1 MAQSKLLG
9 VRTLKEIELLS
20 LAALLHDIG
29 KFRMRRPRQQGQHQ
43 EHSHLFVVEDF
54 KDFFSPCGDILANAI
69 LHHHPDRNPGCRP
82 HELEHLLEKQ
92 VILADW
98 LSARERDAEDRPG
111 EHYIRSPLV
120 SILSRLKGAK
130 NGEFRHRLR
139 ALRFDDRETIIPDK
153 TVEVNQDAY
162 DTLWDAFLYEFAKVA
177 IGNVCTSACYQTCVA
192 LLHKYTTRIPS
203 ATSTGAGDERT
214 VPDISLY
221 DHLRTTAAIAACI
234 GREFGETDIDSHL
247 RRHKGSE
254 SQEVCLLIK
263 GDISGIQ
270 SFLYQVV
277 SEGAARELRGRSFYL
292 QLLTESIAHWV
303 LCQFELPITN
313 LLLATGGH
321 FYILAP
327 YSEAV
332 SKLHELRKTI
342 SQKLWKL
349 HKGDISFTLA
359 GIPIRAGDFAPD
371 KFSDKWDEVATSVN
385 EKKQQKWSDMGP
397 ELMYKNLFVPRSE
410 TVIDWKFDELGRD
423 LRGQDKKYLVMFE
436 VPAARVPDKPNEVT
450 WRSALKAFGL
460 DVHICSDKEQ
470 PPSLPAEAGRVIV
483 YRMGDTD
490 FLNDA
495 ALETFVWEDTPVS
508 YDFRIFRPVAEKAD
522 YDALADASEGVKWLG
537 VLRMDVDYLG
547 NIFKTELGNHATIS
561 RLASLS
567 GELCYFFEGYIAH
580 LCRQYNKKQSIL
592 ELLYAGGDDLFIVGG
607 WSALPEIA
615 RDIRDEFRK
624 FVTGDHVTLSGGIA
638 IEHRKFPLYQF
649 ATLGGI
655 AENSAKALPCK
666 DGISFLREPMK
677 WKKFNKVVREWHQKF
692 LEVVDADRNPLPKGF
707 LTRLNQIY
715 STKEL
720 EEHRWAWRSLYYF
733 HRLEQRYRTH
743 TDFIDDLRKKL
754 NHEDPSVLRDFI
766 HVITRWTALRI
777 RNS

>member
-1 MAQSKLLG
+1 M
-9 VRTLKEIELLS
+9 KELELLS

-29 KFRMRRPRQQGQHQ
+29 KFRMRRPHQHGRHQ

-54 KDFFSPCGDILANAI
+54 KDFFSPCGDVLANAI
-69 LHHHPDRNPGCRP
+69 LHHHPDRIPECHP
-82 HELEHLLEKQ
+82 YELEHLIEKQ
-92 VILADW
+92 VILADR

-111 EHYIRSPLV
+111 EHYTRSPLV
-120 SILSRLKGAK
+120 SILSRLKGAE

-139 ALRFDDRETIIPDK
+139 ALRFDDRETIIPSK
-153 TVEVNQDAY
+153 TVEVNQDEY
-162 DTLWDAFLYEFAKVA
+162 GTLWDAFLCEFAKA
-177 IGNVCTSACYQTCVA
+177 TKGNVYTSAFYQTCVA
-192 LLHKYTTRIPS
+192 LLHKYTARIPA
-203 ATSTGAGDERT
+203 ATSTGAKDERT

-234 GREFGETDIDSHL
+234 GREFSETDVDSHL
-247 RRHKGSE
+247 RHHKGSA

-277 SEGAARELRGRSFYL
+277 SDGAARELRGRSFYL

-303 LCQFELPITN
+303 LRRFELPITN

-327 YSEAV
+327 YREAV
-332 SKLHELRKTI
+332 SQLHELCKTV
-342 SQKLWKL
+342 SKKLWKL

-359 GIPIRAGDFAPD
+359 GVPIRTGDFAPD

-385 EKKQQKWSDMGP
+385 EKKQQKWSDMGH

-410 TVIDWKFDELGRD
+410 AVIDWKFDELGRD

-436 VPAARVPDKPNEVT
+436 VPPASVPDKPNELT

-460 DVHICSDKEQ
+460 DVHICSDKKK
-470 PPSLPAEAGRVIV
+470 PPLPSDTERVIV
-483 YRMGDTD
+483 YRMGDTE

-495 ALETFVWEDTPVS
+495 ALEGFRWDDTSVS
-508 YDFRIFRPVAEKAD
+508 YDFRIFRPVADEAD
-522 YDALADASEGVKWLG
+522 YDALADASEGVKCLG
-537 VLRMDVDYLG
+537 VLRMDVDDLG
-547 NIFKTELGNHATIS
+547 NIFKTKLGDHATIS

-615 RDIRDEFRK
+615 RGIRNEFRE

-655 AENSAKALPCK
+655 AEKSAKSLPCK
-666 DGISFLREPMK
+666 DAISFLRKPMK
-677 WKKFNKVVREWHQKF
+677 WKDFKEVQKRHKEF

-707 LTRLNQIY
+707 LTRLSQLY
-715 STKEL
+715 APEEL
-720 EEHRWAWRSLYYF
+720 EGHRWPYRSLYYF
-733 HRLEQRYRTH
+733 YRLQQRHGTH
-743 TDFIDDLRKKL
+743 TDFIDDLRQTL
-754 NHEDPSVLRDFI
+754 NHEDPSVLREFI
-766 HVITRWTALRI
+766 HVITRWTALRV
-777 RNS
+777 RD

>member
-1 MAQSKLLG
+1 MNE
-9 VRTLKEIELLS
+9 VELLS

-43 EHSHLFVVEDF
+43 EHSYLFVVEDF
-54 KDFFSPCGDILANAI
+54 KDFFSPCDDILANAI

-92 VILADW
+92 VILADRF
-98 LSARERDAEDRPG
+98 SARERDAEDRPS
-111 EHYIRSPLV
+111 EHYTRSPLV
-120 SILSRLKGAK
+120 SILSRLEGAK
-130 NGEFRHRLR
+130 NGEFRHALR
-139 ALRFDDRETIIPDK
+139 ALRFDESETIIPSK
-153 TVEVNQDAY
+153 TVEVNQDEY
-162 DTLWDAFLYEFAKVA
+162 GTLWDAFLKEFCKATKATPGKVY
-177 IGNVCTSACYQTCVA
+177 TSAIYQTCVA
-192 LLHKYTTRIPS
+192 LLHKYTSRIPS
-203 ATSTGAGDERT
+203 ATSTGPGDERT

-221 DHLRTTAAIAACI
+221 DHLRTTAAIAACV
-234 GREFGETDIDSHL
+234 GREFSEVDVDAHL
-247 RRHKGSE
+247 RKHKGSE
-254 SQEVCLLIK
+254 SQELCYLIK

-270 SFLYQVV
+270 SFLYQVI
-277 SEGAARELRGRSFYL
+277 SEGAASELRGRSFYL

-303 LCQFELPITN
+303 LRKFELPITN

-332 SKLHELRKTI
+332 SQLHKLRKTM

-359 GIPIRAGDFAPD
+359 GIPVRVGDFAPD
-371 KFSDKWDEVATSVN
+371 KFSDKWDEVAKSVN

-410 TVIDWKFDELGRD
+410 TVVDWKFDQLGRD
-423 LRGQDKKYLVMFE
+423 LRNQDKKYLVMFE
-436 VPAARVPDKPNEVT
+436 VPAERVPDKPNEVT
-450 WRSALKAFGL
+450 WRSAIKAFGL
-460 DVHICSDKEQ
+460 DVHICSDKEH
-470 PPSLPAEAGRVIV
+470 PPSLPAEADRVIV

-490 FLNDA
+490 FLNDTV
-495 ALETFVWEDTPVS
+495 LQKFEWGDTPVT

-537 VLRMDVDYLG
+537 VLRMDVDDLG

-615 RDIRDEFRK
+615 RDIRNEFRK
-624 FVTGDHVTLSGGIA
+624 FATGDHVTLSGGIA
-638 IEHRKFPLYQF
+638 IENRKFPLYQF
-649 ATLGGI
+649 ATLGGA
-655 AENSAKALPCK
+655 AEKSAKALPCK
-666 DGISFLREPMK
+666 DAMSFLRKPMK
-677 WKKFNKVVREWHQKF
+677 WKDFCKVRNWHQKF
-692 LEVVDADRNPLPKGF
+692 LEGVGADRNPLPKGV
-707 LTRLNQIY
+707 LTRLSQIY
-715 STKEL
+715 SEEEL
-720 EEHRWAWRSLYYF
+720 KGHRWAWRSLYYF
-733 HRLEQRYRTH
+733 HRLKQRHGAH
-743 TDFIDDLRKKL
+743 TDFIDDLRQTL

-766 HVITRWTALRI
+766 HVITRWTALRV
-777 RNS
+777 RD

>member
-1 MAQSKLLG
+1 M
-9 VRTLKEIELLS
+9 KEVELLS

-69 LHHHPDRNPGCRP
+69 LHHHPDRNPECRP
-82 HELEHLLEKQ
+82 HELEHMIEKQ

-98 LSARERDAEDRPG
+98 FSARERDAEDRPS
-111 EHYIRSPLV
+111 EHYTRSPLV
-120 SILSRLKGAK
+120 SILSRLEGAK
-130 NGEFRHRLR
+130 NGEFRHGLR
-139 ALRFDDRETIIPDK
+139 ALRFDDSETIIPSQ

-162 DTLWDAFLYEFAKVA
+162 GTLWDAFLYEFAKVA
-177 IGNVCTSACYQTCVA
+177 IGNVYTSAFYQTCVA
-192 LLHKYTTRIPS
+192 LLHKYTARIPS

-234 GREFGETDIDSHL
+234 GREFGETDVDSHL

-292 QLLTESIAHWV
+292 QLLTESIAQWV
-303 LCQFELPITN
+303 LRQFELPITN

-332 SKLHELRKTI
+332 SQLHELRKTI
-342 SQKLWKL
+342 SQKLWQL

-359 GIPIRAGDFAPD
+359 GIPIRASDFAPN
-371 KFSDKWDEVATSVN
+371 KFSKKWDEVATSVN
-385 EKKQQKWSDMGP
+385 KKKQQKWSDMGY

-410 TVIDWKFDELGRD
+410 EVVDWKFDELGRRLHD
-423 LRGQDKKYLVMFE
+423 QKREYLVLFE
-436 VPAARVPDKPNEVT
+436 VPPSPVPDKPT

-470 PPSLPAEAGRVIV
+470 PPSLPAEAERVIV

-495 ALETFVWEDTPVS
+495 ALQRFAWGDTPVS

-522 YDALADASEGVKWLG
+522 YDDLADASEGVKWLG
-537 VLRMDVDYLG
+537 VLRMDVDDLG
-547 NIFKTELGNHATIS
+547 KIFKTGLGNHATIS

-580 LCRQYNKKQSIL
+580 LCRQYNEIQSIL

-615 RDIRDEFRK
+615 RDIRSEFRK
-624 FVTGDHVTLSGGIA
+624 FVTGDHVTLSAGIA

-649 ATLGGI
+649 ATLGGT
-655 AENSAKALPCK
+655 AEKSAKALPCK
-666 DGISFLREPMK
+666 DAISFLRNPMK
-677 WKKFNKVVREWHQKF
+677 WKDFHKVCERHQDF
-692 LEVVDADRNPLPKGF
+692 LAVVAANRNPLPHGV
-707 LTRLNQIY
+707 LTRLSQLY
-715 STKEL
+715 SEEEL
-720 EEHRWAWRSLYYF
+720 EGHRWAWRSLYYF
-733 HRLEQRYRTH
+733 HRLKQRYGTH
-743 TDFIDDLRKKL
+743 TDFIEDLRQTL

-766 HVITRWTALRI
+766 HVITRWTALRV
-777 RNS
+777 RD

>member
-1 MAQSKLLG
+1 M
-9 VRTLKEIELLS
+9 KELELLS

-29 KFRMRRPRQQGQHQ
+29 KFRMRRPRQKGQHQ

-69 LHHHPDRNPGCRP
+69 LHHHPDRIPECRP
-82 HELEHLLEKQ
+82 YELEHLIEKQ
-92 VILADW
+92 VILADR
-98 LSARERDAEDRPG
+98 LSARERDTEDRPG
-111 EHYIRSPLV
+111 EHYTRSPLV
-120 SILSRLKGAK
+120 SILSRLEGAK
-130 NGEFRHRLR
+130 EGEFRHRLR
-139 ALRFDDRETIIPDK
+139 ALRFDDSETIIPSK
-153 TVEVNQDAY
+153 TVEVNQNEY
-162 DTLWDAFLYEFAKVA
+162 GTLWDKFLKEFCKATEATPDKVY
-177 IGNVCTSACYQTCVA
+177 TSAFYQTCVA

-203 ATSTGAGDERT
+203 ATSTGARDERT

-221 DHLRTTAAIAACI
+221 DHLRTTAAIAACV
-234 GREFGETDIDSHL
+234 GREFSEADVDAHL
-247 RRHKGSE
+247 RKHKGSE
-254 SQEVCLLIK
+254 SQELCYLIK

-277 SEGAARELRGRSFYL
+277 SKGAARELRGRSFYL

-303 LCQFELPITN
+303 LRQFELPITN

-359 GIPIRAGDFAPD
+359 GIPVRVGDFTPD
-371 KFSDKWDEVATSVN
+371 KFSDKWNEVAESVN
-385 EKKQQKWSDMGP
+385 EKKQQKWSDMGH
-397 ELMYKNLFVPRSE
+397 ELMYDNLFVPHSE
-410 TVIDWKFDELGRD
+410 EVVDWKFDKLGGD
-423 LRGQDKKYLVMFE
+423 LRDQDKKHLVMFE
-436 VPAARVPDKPNEVT
+436 VPAACVPDKTNEVT
-450 WRSALKAFGL
+450 WHSALKAFGL
-460 DVHICSDKEQ
+460 DVHICSEKEQ
-470 PPSLPAEAGRVIV
+470 IPSLPAEAGRVIV

-495 ALETFVWEDTPVS
+495 GLQKFEWGDTPVS
-508 YDFRIFRPVAEKAD
+508 YDFRIFHPVAEKAD

-537 VLRMDVDYLG
+537 VLRMDVDDLG
-547 NIFKTELGNHATIS
+547 NIFRTELGTHATIS

-580 LCRQYNKKQSIL
+580 LCRQYNEKQSIL

-615 RDIRDEFRK
+615 KDIRNKFRE

-655 AENSAKALPCK
+655 AEKSAKALPCK
-666 DGISFLREPMK
+666 DAISFLRKPMK
-677 WKKFNKVVREWHQKF
+677 WKDFQRVRERHKEF
-692 LEVVDADRNPLPKGF
+692 LEVIETGRSPLPKGF
-707 LTRLNQIY
+707 LTRLSQLY
-715 STKEL
+715 APKEL
-720 EEHRWAWRSLYYF
+720 EEHHQAWRSLYYF
-733 HRLEQRYRTH
+733 HRLKQRYGTH
-743 TDFIDDLRKKL
+743 TDFIDDLRQTL

-777 RNS
+777 RNL